1 MLRYNE
7 LVKIYNELASMSRYD
22 RMHNAKAAYEKLES
36 LLQEKMGHGPGYF
49 AATRVACALV
59 AADGQLTRAE
69 HELFR
74 EFATSSC
81 TYDELYDSAVS
92 ISKDFKS
99 VLDIITTRGSEIRF
113 VAGYLAAAIF
123 AEKGMLGEN
132 EEAVFRIFAED

>member
-7 LVKIYNELASMSRYD
+7 LVKVYNELASMSRYD

-69 HELFR
+69 HEMFR

-81 TYDELYDSAVS
+81 TYDELYDTISASYGAGDIVPATCAKVD
-92 ISKDFKS
+92 KDGNIEEYEIEFK
-99 VLDIITTRGSEIRF
+99 L
-113 VAGYLAAAIF
+113 
-123 AEKGMLGEN
+123 M
-132 EEAVFRIFAED
+132 EDTSGDY